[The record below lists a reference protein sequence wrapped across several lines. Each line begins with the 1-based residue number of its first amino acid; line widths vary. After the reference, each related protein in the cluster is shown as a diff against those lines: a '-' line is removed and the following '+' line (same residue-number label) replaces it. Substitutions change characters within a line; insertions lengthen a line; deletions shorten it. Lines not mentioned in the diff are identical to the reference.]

1 MNAATIRVLFLPCGD
16 NPASIAGLQ
25 AERCAPSVPLPFRVG
40 NPYFFCNESDM
51 DNSKT
56 VDHPD
61 RKTVA
66 VRQGTGPRA
75 TVSVL
80 LISLLM
86 AAAVGVVFLVYFYW
100 VR

>member
-1 MNAATIRVLFLPCGD
+1 MRTWPTLP
-16 NPASIAGLQ
+16 
-25 AERCAPSVPLPFRVG
+25 PLPAYKQNDAPPPYRSHSLLG

>member
-1 MNAATIRVLFLPCGD
+1 
-16 NPASIAGLQ
+16 
-25 AERCAPSVPLPFRVG
+25 
-40 NPYFFCNESDM
+40 M

-56 VDHPD
+56 ADHPD
-61 RKTVA
+61 SKTVA

-75 TVSVL
+75 SVSVL

-86 AAAVGVVFLVYFYW
+86 AAAAGVVILGYFYW